1 MTIWPVE
8 VRRDHE
14 ARLLRVRWHDGH
26 ESDYEY
32 DVLRGYC
39 PCAMC
44 QGHNAGPLRYQ
55 PPPRPVT
62 AQTVSQVGNYA
73 LSIAWSDGHWTGI
86 YRFDLLRRLCPCDEC
101 RTARSEAG
109 ERRVGKD
116 G

>member
-1 MTIWPVE
+1 MTVTTWPTE

-14 ARLLRVRWHDGH
+14 ARLLRVLWQDGH
-26 ESDYEY
+26 RSDYEY

-44 QGHNAGPLRYQ
+44 QGHNAGPLRFQ

-86 YRFDLLRRLCPCDEC
+86 YRFDFLRSLCPCEEC
-101 RTARSEAG
+101 R
-109 ERRVGKD
+109 ERRSAAGAPTSP